1 MFLMCI
7 GPKASNRTAMIAG
20 IFRSPHSLLTRF
32 YQRDTVQQPA
42 RNGFGLTLE
51 LMTSSNSLRIATGHL
66 TFTALAVIAWCAA
79 PAAADGDGKPA
90 VASADG
96 KTAVA
101 SAATDA
107 TAPPGSGDAAAG
119 PTTTATAISEPAAP
133 AVRYPRAVIERPL
146 TLPAGVAMLGA
157 DFTSNND
164 LSLMGGAPVI
174 GYGITDDL
182 EIQVPYVFATRDF
195 EAKGSLN
202 FDVGYKLLR
211 GAADGKLEVIAR
223 ARTGYNF
230 LTKAA
235 NPLMVGVHVQYNLTD
250 KLAVISGFPSTQ
262 QLSIAL
268 SDGGV
273 MGAPKPIDLSLPV
286 SVGYQATPL
295 LYFQLDTKLARL
307 DLSNSSNAFIGA
319 DTTPVALTAVYN
331 VLHALDVQA
340 SIGTDLSNSPGD
352 AVSFLV
358 GARYYAGQL

>member
-1 MFLMCI
+1 
-7 GPKASNRTAMIAG
+7 
-20 IFRSPHSLLTRF
+20 
-32 YQRDTVQQPA
+32 
-42 RNGFGLTLE
+42 
-51 LMTSSNSLRIATGHL
+51 MTSSTSLRITTRHL
-66 TFTALAVIAWCAA
+66 TITTLAVIAWCAA
-79 PAAADGDGKPA
+79 PAAGDDGKPA
-90 VASADG
+90 VAAGDG

-101 SAATDA
+101 SAATGA
-107 TAPPGSGDAAAG
+107 AAPPGSGDVAAG
-119 PTTTATAISEPAAP
+119 PTTTTTATSEPAAP
-133 AVRYPRAVIERPL
+133 AARYPRAVIERPL
-146 TLPAGVAMLGA
+146 TLPAGVAMLGG
-157 DFTSNND
+157 DLTSNND
-164 LSLMGGAPVI
+164 LTAMGGAPVI

-182 EIQVPYVFATRDF
+182 EIQVPYAFATRDF

-211 GAADGKLEVIAR
+211 GAVDGKLEVIAR

-273 MGAPKPIDLSLPV
+273 MGAPKPIDLSLPL

-295 LYFQLDTKLARL
+295 LYFQLDTRLARL

-331 VLHALDVQA
+331 VLHAVDVQA
-340 SIGTDLSNSPGD
+340 SIATDLSKSPGD
-352 AVSFLV
+352 AVSFLI

>member
-1 MFLMCI
+1 M
-7 GPKASNRTAMIAG
+7 
-20 IFRSPHSLLTRF
+20 
-32 YQRDTVQQPA
+32 
-42 RNGFGLTLE
+42 
-51 LMTSSNSLRIATGHL
+51 
-66 TFTALAVIAWCAA
+66 IAWCAA
-79 PAAADGDGKPA
+79 PAAADDSKAA
-90 VASADG
+90 VATAADG
-96 KTAVA
+96 KAVA
-101 SAATDA
+101 AAAPDASA
-107 TAPPGSGDAAAG
+107 PGAGDASAG
-119 PTTTATAISEPAAP
+119 TTTATATSEPAAP
-133 AVRYPRAVIERPL
+133 AARYPRAVIERPL
-146 TLPAGVAMLGA
+146 TLPGGVAMLGS
-157 DFTSNND
+157 DFTANHDMSA
-164 LSLMGGAPVI
+164 MGGAPII

-182 EIQVPYVFATRDF
+182 EIQVPYVFATHEF

-211 GAADGKLEVIAR
+211 GAMDGKLEVIAR

-235 NPLMVGVHVQYNLTD
+235 NPLMLGVHVQYNITD

-273 MGAPKPIDLSLPV
+273 MGASKPIDLALPL

-295 LYFQLDTKLARL
+295 LYFQLDTRIASLG
-307 DLSNSSNAFIGA
+307 LSNSSNVFIGS

-340 SIGTDLSNSPGD
+340 AIATDLSNSPGD
-352 AVSFLV
+352 ALSFLV

>member
-1 MFLMCI
+1 L
-7 GPKASNRTAMIAG
+7 
-20 IFRSPHSLLTRF
+20 
-32 YQRDTVQQPA
+32 
-42 RNGFGLTLE
+42 
-51 LMTSSNSLRIATGHL
+51 
-66 TFTALAVIAWCAA
+66 IAWCAA
-79 PAAADGDGKPA
+79 PAAADGDGK
-90 VASADG
+90 
-96 KTAVA
+96 TAVA
-101 SAATDA
+101 TAAAT
-107 TAPPGSGDAAAG
+107 PPDPGDSGAG
-119 PTTTATAISEPAAP
+119 ATTTATATSEPAAP
-133 AVRYPRAVIERPL
+133 AARYPRAVIERPL
-146 TLPAGVAMLGA
+146 TRPAGVAMLGA

-164 LSLMGGAPVI
+164 GSAMGGAPII

-182 EIQVPYVFATRDF
+182 EIQVPYAFATRDF

-211 GAADGKLEVIAR
+211 GALDGKLEVIAR
-223 ARTGYNF
+223 ARSGYNF
-230 LTKAA
+230 LAKEA
-235 NPLMVGVHVQYNLTD
+235 NPLMVGVHVQYNITD

-273 MGAPKPIDLSLPV
+273 MGAPKPIDLSLPL

-307 DLSNSSNAFIGA
+307 NLSNSSNAFIGA

-340 SIGTDLSNSPGD
+340 SIATDLSNSPGD

>member
-1 MFLMCI
+1 
-7 GPKASNRTAMIAG
+7 
-20 IFRSPHSLLTRF
+20 
-32 YQRDTVQQPA
+32 
-42 RNGFGLTLE
+42 
-51 LMTSSNSLRIATGHL
+51 MTSSHPPRIAIRDL
-66 TFTALAVIAWCAA
+66 SFTALALIAWCTA
-79 PAAADGDGKPA
+79 PAAADGDGK
-90 VASADG
+90 
-96 KTAVA
+96 TAVA
-101 SAATDA
+101 STAAT
-107 TAPPGSGDAAAG
+107 PPDPGDPGAG
-119 PTTTATAISEPAAP
+119 ATTTATATGEPAAP

-157 DFTSNND
+157 DLTSNND
-164 LSLMGGAPVI
+164 LTAMGGAPII

-182 EIQVPYVFATRDF
+182 EIQVPYAFATREF

-211 GAADGKLEVIAR
+211 GAAGGKLEVIAR
-223 ARTGYNF
+223 ARTGYSF
-230 LTKAA
+230 LARAA

-250 KLAVISGFPSTQ
+250 RLAVISGFPGTQ

-273 MGAPKPIDLSLPV
+273 MGAPRPIDLSLPL

-295 LYFQLDTKLARL
+295 LYFQLDTRLARL
-307 DLSNSSNAFIGA
+307 DLSSSSNAFIGA

-331 VLHALDVQA
+331 VLPALDVQA
-340 SIGTDLSNSPGD
+340 AIATDLSNSPGD